1 MGKNGDIIPRD
12 PRSGGS
18 VPASINLKLP
28 IDFKGEFGLGLQWTH
43 EYHIAERREKQES
56 CGLGFWKK
64 MTLEKQGHQAQFAT
78 CYSSQTS
85 SRLSSSKTHSKKQ

>member
-43 EYHIAERREKQES
+43 EYHIAER
-56 CGLGFWKK
+56 
-64 MTLEKQGHQAQFAT
+64 
-78 CYSSQTS
+78 
-85 SRLSSSKTHSKKQ
+85 